1 LVGVGALSIMIGVW
15 VAPSVLLLVTVVL
28 VETCSWFGRRI
39 RALGRGRAAGMWAT
53 FDADEL
59 GPRVPD

>member
-1 LVGVGALSIMIGVW
+1 MIGVW